1 MAFITD
7 ILNTIKNARK
17 GKDMRQAIHDG
28 IEQCYKDATGHPE
41 SVAATVKK
49 IGEVSANLLK
59 ETADRKAEVNTE
71 RKRIDN
77 LIKELPTTAGEYQQ
91 SKLVSHGYN
100 NTAVKC
106 TTTSGNYTNV
116 PTFTTDQGGPLS
128 SLHTKKS
135 NYQIAVN
142 KSGLYLFEL
151 RIHVNSLVA
160 NKRVELVPFINNTRN
175 AALASSY
182 NTVGNFT
189 LTTVAALPIWLSA
202 NDTVDFRIAP
212 IDAVEVSLQLAD
224 VLVYAI
230 DWEDKFKIPDYTGYT
245 AETRDIRTGADGTV
259 YGTAGEAVRKQI
271 GNLTEDLGGLTEVIH
286 SKNLLDL
293 SKLQNG
299 FLQNNGTISVADWA
313 LDYWYTDKIPCTK
326 SDIIFANGT
335 SNPQNQLGG
344 LYKNDK
350 WVAPLSSNATI
361 SRIQDEL
368 KKEYYFKI
376 ILSEDCPDFDA
387 IVLNTLHLDKFTQKF
402 VMLNCNEPNVYSQYD
417 TFSVSKM
424 ISKNVP
430 AQSLTKELEDKIVE
444 KVNPKIPNTINC
456 WGNSLTFGYGATDR
470 NTESYPKV
478 LQKLLNDKYMVN
490 NYAVSG
496 EGAQQIASRQGGS
509 LAYVQPCTIPANGS
523 VNIVL
528 KDLVGTSI
536 SLLNQGDAGIN
547 PCYINDIKG
556 TLSKNGS
563 NMVFTRSE
571 NGNDIEVTHP
581 VPLITDANKNAR
593 DGIIII
599 WCGSNNKTYFNNSPT
614 TEKNEIHNII
624 RCIKTMINHSNS
636 GGKYIVIGMTSKA
649 YMPQVETVNK
659 ALATEFGEH
668 FLDVR
673 SNILLAGLKESM
685 TTPTEQ
691 DNIDIENG
699 EIPSSLRIDDIHF
712 NTKGYALIARYVYE
726 HGKFLGYW

>member
-1 MAFITD
+1 
-7 ILNTIKNARK
+7 
-17 GKDMRQAIHDG
+17 MR
-28 IEQCYKDATGHPE
+28 
-41 SVAATVKK
+41 
-49 IGEVSANLLK
+49 
-59 ETADRKAEVNTE
+59 
-71 RKRIDN
+71 
-77 LIKELPTTAGEYQQ
+77 
-91 SKLVSHGYN
+91 
-100 NTAVKC
+100 
-106 TTTSGNYTNV
+106 
-116 PTFTTDQGGPLS
+116 
-128 SLHTKKS
+128 
-135 NYQIAVN
+135 
-142 KSGLYLFEL
+142 KSGLTGDEAYILSKRGKTTEDL
-151 RIHVNSLVA
+151 GPLKKEISLI
-160 NKRVELVPFINNTRN
+160 K
-175 AALASSY
+175 
-182 NTVGNFT
+182 
-189 LTTVAALPIWLSA
+189 
-202 NDTVDFRIAP
+202 
-212 IDAVEVSLQLAD
+212 
-224 VLVYAI
+224 
-230 DWEDKFKIPDYTGYT
+230 
-245 AETRDIRTGADGTV
+245 
-259 YGTAGEAVRKQI
+259 
-271 GNLTEDLGGLTEVIH
+271 EDLGGLTEVIH

-313 LDYWYTDKIPCTK
+313 LDYWHTDKIPCTK

-344 LYKNDK
+344 LYKNGK

-430 AQSLTKELEDKIVE
+430 AQSLTEELEDKIVE

-673 SNILLAGLKESM
+673 NNILLAGLKESM

-691 DNIDIENG
+691 DNTDIENG